1 MPDPTKSG
9 LGMGSKMRRGDH
21 LPGGLGPS
29 ARHAQERGLE
39 PQFNRRGGYNELN
52 FLDSPD
58 FVGNY
63 GISPSQRNGSSRF
76 GGPLPHRQAETDASV
91 LRNVGGILDT
101 DDPMGPSDAPPNYD
115 SDEDVVL
122 PEMRPCAGPACSKP
136 AIRSR
141 YCSEECQLRH
151 ER

>member
-1 MPDPTKSG
+1 MSG
-9 LGMGSKMRRGDH
+9 PPKGAPNMGSKMRRGDH

-29 ARHAQERGLE
+29 GRHMGERGLE
-39 PQFNRRGGYNELN
+39 PQFNRRGAYGDIN
-52 FLDSPD
+52 FLDGSDFASP
-58 FVGNY
+58 Y
-63 GISPSQRNGSSRF
+63 GISPAHRNGSSRF
-76 GGPLPHRQAETDASV
+76 GGPHRQTEV
-91 LRNVGGILDT
+91 EPQVMRNVGGMMDP
-101 DDPMGPSDAPPNYD
+101 DDPLGSSEAPPNYD